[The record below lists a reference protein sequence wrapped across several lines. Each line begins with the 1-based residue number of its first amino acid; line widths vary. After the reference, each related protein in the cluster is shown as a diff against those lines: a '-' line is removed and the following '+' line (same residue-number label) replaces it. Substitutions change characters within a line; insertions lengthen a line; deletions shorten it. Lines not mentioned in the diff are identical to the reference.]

1 MKQIIRLTI
10 DGMHC
15 DGCVRRVTHTLNAAD
30 GVQVDSVEVGSASVT
45 IDPALVSPEQIKTA
59 LMNIG
64 FTARVDGAPDGD

>member
-1 MKQIIRLTI
+1 MKKTISVKI

-15 DGCVRRVTHTLNAAD
+15 EGCVRRVTQALNATS

-45 IDPALVSPEQIKTA
+45 IDPRQVSPGQIKTA

>member
-1 MKQIIRLTI
+1 MKQTISLTV

-15 DGCVRRVTHTLNAAD
+15 DGCVRRVTHALNAIG

-45 IDPALVSPEQIKTA
+45 VDPAQVSPERIKAA

-64 FTARVDGAPDGD
+64 FTARVDGAPDSD